1 MGVKLY
7 NVETIKNRSGKM
19 LFEGLFDSG
28 DIRLLLINRV
38 WADFLQ
44 TTGGIGYERG

>member
-1 MGVKLY
+1 MKLY
-7 NVETIKNRSGKM
+7 NVETIKNRSGKV
-19 LFEGLFDSG
+19 LFDSG

>member
-28 DIRLLLINRV
+28 DIRLLLNKSG
-38 WADFLQ
+38 L
-44 TTGGIGYERG
+44 GGFFIDDRGDWL